1 MAAIS
6 ERRKRHT
13 APIFGG
19 ILPIGPGRIPLDVIA
34 GTTLAALAIPEVM
47 GYANIAG
54 TPVITGLYTL
64 ILPVLFFAILG
75 SSRHLVVGADS
86 ASAAI
91 LATGL
96 VAMGAVAE
104 STQYVELAS
113 LAALM
118 CGVLLLLCR
127 VLRLGFIAN
136 FLSRSVLIGFLTGVG
151 IQVAMGQLAGIFGI
165 TGISGTTLQKF
176 FDTLKA
182 IPTETNVP
190 TLVLSLAV
198 LAVAVGLP
206 LINKKIPA
214 ALIAVL
220 GAILLSYL
228 VPLTDYGITLLGPV
242 PSGLPTLG
250 LPTEVMTAA
259 NIASLLPTVIGI
271 VVVILAQS
279 AATASAYALK
289 YGDSFDE
296 NLDLVGLSAASI
308 GAGISGTFVVNG
320 SPTKTEMVDGA
331 GGKSQ
336 IAQLTAG
343 AIVVIVLLFLT
354 VPLSYMPNC
363 VLSAIVFLIGIKLI
377 DIKGMRGIARVRT
390 GEFAVAAV
398 TATIV
403 VVVGV
408 EQGVISAMFLSILEH
423 LYHSYKPLDVLL
435 ATTPEGAVTVSKL
448 SDGTQAAPGLLI
460 YRFGASLYYA
470 NASRFSEEVMELV
483 EAADPKL
490 RWLAIEASSI
500 GDIDYSGADALRRMD
515 EELKAHDITLVMF
528 GVDDRVKA
536 LLDSYGLAQAIGP
549 DRFFDDPAA
558 LLAAYAATGGGA
570 VTDEAPAAAADG
582 GDAPQEPAPA
592 G

>member
-1 MAAIS
+1 M
-6 ERRKRHT
+6 
-13 APIFGG
+13 
-19 ILPIGPGRIPLDVIA
+19 
-34 GTTLAALAIPEVM
+34 
-47 GYANIAG
+47 
-54 TPVITGLYTL
+54 
-64 ILPVLFFAILG
+64 
-75 SSRHLVVGADS
+75 GADS

-198 LAVAVGLP
+198 LATAVGLP

-279 AATASAYALK
+279 AATSSAYALK

-435 ATTPEGAVTVSKL
+435 AATPEGAVTVSKL
-448 SDGTQAAPGLLI
+448 SDGTQTEPGLLI

-490 RWLAIEASSI
+490 RWFAMEASSI

-515 EELKAHDITLVMF
+515 QELKTHDITLVMF
-528 GVDDRVKA
+528 DVDDRVKA
-536 LLDSYGLAQAIGP
+536 LLDSYGLTAAIGP
-549 DRFFDDPAA
+549 ERIFDGPK
-558 LLAAYAATGGGA
+558 
-570 VTDEAPAAAADG
+570 EAPCRLRRHRWRSRGRRGPG
-582 GDAPQEPAPA
+582 GSR
-592 G
+592 GRR